1 MPIREF
7 AAGVKLSETWYKVS
21 PGFDLATFVQ
31 KHFTGPTPSGPTVN
45 PAPRGQRLL
54 DYVMS
59 LWPIL
64 QQTATSVP
72 PYSTL

>member
-1 MPIREF
+1 
-7 AAGVKLSETWYKVS
+7 
-21 PGFDLATFVQ
+21 
-31 KHFTGPTPSGPTVN
+31 VN

-64 QQTATSVP
+64 QQTATSLP